1 MEEHHW
7 VWLLHTLLW
16 RELLD
21 VHLIVRQ
28 EPNGCIDVL
37 ATNPEN
43 ISLVCRLFRV
53 AFWFDTVNA

>member
-1 MEEHHW
+1 MEEHYW

-28 EPNGCIDVL
+28 EPDGCVDVL
-37 ATNPEN
+37 AANPEN
-43 ISLVCRLFRV
+43 ISLVCGLLRV
-53 AFWFDTVNA
+53 AFWFDAVNA